1 MVYSRILHDVDRS
14 SGTFGKAGAAEG
26 SGDDLV
32 VTATRAKELAEF
44 TVFSTEAIGGIIILE
59 ASHTSGP
66 TLDAAMVL
74 LGSPIA
80 NDKSG
85 PARWMER

>member
-1 MVYSRILHDVDRS
+1 MTTT
-14 SGTFGKAGAAEG
+14 GTKEIAEFAVLAAEA
-26 SGDDLV
+26 SSRLM
-32 VTATRAKELAEF
+32 A
-44 TVFSTEAIGGIIILE
+44 LE
-59 ASHTSGP
+59 AVHTSGP
-66 TLDAAMVL
+66 TLDRLVVL